1 MQNHPYFANDKVIVL
16 AHRGG
21 TKPVENTI
29 EAFQLALDAGAD
41 VIETDIQAT
50 KDGIAVLFHDESLE
64 RLIGLKKEIS
74 ELNWFE
80 LSELK
85 LPEGTKIPTLRQ
97 ALTKFPQ
104 AKFNVDIKTQSA
116 IPDLISTV
124 EALRAHERVL
134 VSSFSNRRR
143 LLALSQLSQPV
154 ATSASAS
161 VVIKV
166 WLYSLLG
173 LPPSVLL
180 KALKGI
186 GALQIPRRMKFIKLD
201 SPKFIKKILKTGTQ
215 LHYWTINDP
224 QQILE
229 LASQGASGIVTDVP
243 ELAVQT
249 LRKA

>member
-180 KALKGI
+180 KTLKGI